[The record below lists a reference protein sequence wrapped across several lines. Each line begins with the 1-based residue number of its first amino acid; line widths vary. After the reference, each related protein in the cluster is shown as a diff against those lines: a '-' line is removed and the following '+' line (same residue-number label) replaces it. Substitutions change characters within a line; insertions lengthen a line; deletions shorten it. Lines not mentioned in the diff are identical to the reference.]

1 MKSLKKRAISWLLT
15 VAMMASLLP
24 TALLPGAYAAMTPDN
39 YNFIYNGT
47 TGAFEITA
55 TGNGGLDNM
64 YGIIM
69 VDAAT
74 ASMAVPSNRTNLNAS
89 SSGNATAIGT
99 AAGLPAGAYTTIS
112 GSQNGTLSSTT
123 PKKLTTNPTTAFTI
137 DAAWSAMQASGK
149 TFVDKNGTT
158 ITSKDQLNVVLVIY
172 LSAQGNTVLVSSSYA
187 SVEATGLELINA
199 TANIAAG
206 SELKNGETAFGP
218 AVQGGVLTVQGGS
231 IEITA
236 MSIHSVVNGT
246 GASQAGYTTW
256 IDGVNT
262 AASASATV
270 AAGTYNIV
278 VRTNKSAISTAT
290 SPVTGTVTIIYNAN
304 GQTGLTMDVPVLITR
319 SGQRA
324 SQLTVT
330 DATAS
335 VTKGSTSAFGPA
347 TGGDYMHTQGANT
360 LVNTD
365 TNKKLCP
372 PYFVRSGSG
381 TYLDL
386 DVSNLPAAG
395 IGTVVTA
402 GQTVDTTYDVQLK
415 LNAAGQALSAGTYT
429 DLITVTYDR
438 GGTGSGSA
446 TSTGLSTTFRVT
458 FTVGEEAA
466 PDPISISFN
475 ANGKTTT
482 SMPSNYTLTPTTAGG
497 SVSVV
502 KPADAVATGWKFL
515 GWATSASGAVI
526 TSWPQSV
533 SANTT
538 YYAQWEQQYRV
549 SYNNN
554 SGKVGNGT
562 IGGTVPAT
570 SGYLDS
576 GSSYTV
582 SSAKLTYTPG
592 ADGRAYTF
600 VGWNTNQN
608 ATTGQTSITVTAN
621 TTLYAIWKQ
630 NAQVTFNP
638 NGGNWRGSTANKVVN
653 ADANGVVAAP
663 ADPTRLGHTFL
674 GWNTAANGSG
684 TAFNASAAQTDG
696 TTYYAQ
702 WEIRQVSNIATSGT
716 LQEGNT
722 ITITSITLSD
732 GTTLTKSPDQ
742 FTGSDLDV
750 RGWALGGS
758 STTTPPAAPSATGD
772 SFTISGSVDGQT
784 VWVMAKGKGN
794 NIGDTPKW
802 VCIGKVGLENFD
814 FAVGIHVSGNT
825 PPAGTTGLTV
835 NPTTATT
842 TPGGSFNVNA
852 SSTNN
857 GYKFKNWE
865 TGNVGSTTSVNT
877 DGSISQFTATTT
889 VANLTKQPGVNN
901 IYANFVPIPHLTLTN
916 SGGATGAQAFRG
928 QLGNDGKDSARNVT
942 YTFPAGSKFT
952 ASTTPGATVAVG
964 AGTAGNLVIE
974 CTETAPG
981 TYTDTLT
988 ITYEDADGVQYT
1000 LTQPVAYTVTVPTK
1014 TVHVEVAVNGGSASA
1029 TLPANT
1035 TVSPTKAN
1043 PVTLEGGDRTLL
1055 STNTSNRGYRFTGWS
1070 AVAAANGSL
1079 STTAAATNNGGT
1091 TTFTMADP
1099 VPSTDVTVV
1108 ANYITVPWLEAGS
1121 KIPGGHATGT
1131 SPTVKPA
1138 TVEINNIGAANA
1150 TAVSV
1155 SLGDDRFRLASGGMN
1170 ATGNTVA
1177 AAGNG
1182 TVRVEPKSAAGLAAG
1197 TYVIP
1202 VTVTYKQVAS
1212 DTTEL
1217 KVETT
1222 VTYVVTETT
1231 YTLTVKYPTGAN
1243 SGVSNVQYILNGG
1256 TATAIANNGTV
1267 TVKPAD
1273 VVTITATLTDCT
1285 GSWATTACTENVDT
1299 GSVLGISTF
1308 TGNAT
1313 ATLSVTGKAK
1323 LTYEPTAGAATEGAA
1338 TVTTNPALK
1347 ISNVGTGNANITKIT
1362 VTNNNS
1368 SDSKTFGGSTSTA
1381 VNLAAGAN
1389 HAITLAP
1396 NNWGSTWAAGTYT
1409 AKVTV
1414 EYTDSSGSHTD
1425 VTYVP
1430 FIVSA
1435 PSTFTGKV
1443 TVLWNN
1449 SSTLG
1454 SNVTGVSL
1462 TGNPAG
1468 TQAGNVWTFANL
1480 SSASAYNITVA
1491 TPNGDVVSTQTLNN
1505 GNQEVTIYI
1514 STVSVVANGTG
1525 QGSVKLAG
1533 ASTPLTKAYE
1543 EGAAVAI
1550 EAIPASTYKFDKWQK
1565 GSTDVALGAAAT
1577 VLAEKTNT
1585 TYTAYFTQ
1593 DFKVTYDGNGTGS
1606 SNVPVDQNSYKR
1618 DATVTVSTTVPTR
1631 PGYQFDGWYSA
1642 ATDGTKFGT
1651 TFTITTDTTLYA
1663 HWTAVSPTGVAP
1675 ITESTVVHYGDSFS
1689 SNAVATAVRG
1699 ANANVPFTYSD
1710 ESAAKLASI
1719 GLSLDASGNISGRPY
1734 KVGTFT
1740 FTIRATDTR
1749 NSTYTDVSYTL
1760 TVKKAQPTLT
1770 ASVASGNQT
1779 GSAFSA
1785 AKYNYTVTAP
1795 LYTASGWQTATLMTG
1810 TGAALTATAAD
1821 KAGTVSLDAPTT
1833 LFENSAKDIGLTY
1846 APGTK
1851 TDGASNAYTAIYE
1864 NAATTL
1870 SVAGTG
1876 VVEALS
1882 ISPNTHNFGSVNDDG
1897 SHITQTNYIQ
1907 PAAFTYTVKNEGNVT
1922 TGAITITAP
1931 AGYTA
1936 SASSLAALA
1945 PGATATFTIRPDE
1958 HLTVGKHPGVISASY
1973 TSTQTGTPTISASA
1987 GADFE
1992 VKAPAIFSGYITV
2005 KTQAVGATEPSVSAL
2020 PSDYAVSLVPV
2031 GGGAAVG
2038 PIAQSDVATTGRYRF
2053 ENADATKEYNIVV
2066 TKSGTNADSWTVPDR
2081 LVSLANRTN
2090 QGLILYEL
2098 KTADDGTSG
2107 VTTTGDGYY
2116 LAGVGVTITA
2126 TASAGNMAF
2135 DKWTEVTAQSSPNA
2149 TSYSNNA
2156 ASTSYAMPAQSA
2168 TLTAH
2173 YKNTDATE
2181 CTITYDANRPGD
2193 VKNDVNIWTPGPE
2206 TGVAVGTAHTLLTG
2220 TPTLLG
2226 YTFEGWFAA
2235 PTGGTAITSVT
2246 PAGDTTVYA
2255 HWTPVALTA
2264 TGTAPDGTYGTG
2276 YTGGKVSVTTPSG
2289 ATATY
2294 KVTAGAL
2301 PGGLTLDENTGA
2313 ITGIPYEICTNK
2325 TVTVTVTMSN
2335 DVNTTP
2341 RTTTVDLTITIN
2353 PATPTITGVTATNV
2367 VTDADPST
2375 YNYVVT
2381 VAGPKYT
2388 GTGWETAVDE
2398 LVYTP
2403 GTPAGK
2409 KSGIGD
2415 AAFSASG
2422 SNVKVDFTP
2431 ANTAFDGENQAQDAV
2446 WTTATKTVSV
2456 SPDSNKVTLT
2466 VDPTEWEFDSNGNT
2480 AGGAHAQEGFTAGS
2494 GTDGLVASNVVNPK
2508 EFTLKNEGNVPSGTL
2523 SYKFASAAAAGQP
2536 GTYFSFAWGT
2546 ATAAGLGANASGTF
2560 TVSVNATATA
2570 QAGTYTDTLTISN
2583 AAGDSAT
2590 VYRLVFVVEKSA
2602 TYTGT
2607 VTVYVTDMPPTAPN
2621 NGTTKT
2627 QIPAAVTGGKVEF
2640 VPSGGG
2646 AAVTATWDAAGS
2658 VYKSDALET
2667 GKGYSVRVTTTGGAW
2682 TVPGSIANDGD
2693 NVDVKLY
2700 QVQLASAPAGLTVT
2714 QTGAGYYAENQ
2725 PAALTTGATATGAG
2739 GTSHAFKTWDDA
2751 NSTTAASFNAVIT
2764 DAVKFT
2770 ATYEATL
2777 TLTYDAN
2784 GGTGDAVSG
2793 GNPEAHN
2800 AGDKFSL
2807 KNCTATKDGYTFDGW
2822 DTQADGTGTRYQAG
2836 ATYTMPDTSTTLY
2849 AIWKANDA
2857 MSLPGNSWT
2866 VAYKD
2871 TLGDKVINA
2880 VGGIPGYTYAKDSGS
2895 LPTGFSFDA
2904 ANHKFSGTAS
2914 SYSTTVADN
2923 SKTMTVTATD
2933 SVGKTANGSFT
2944 ITVTQADTKVT
2955 TGFTAPG
2962 TNPSVGDTVDP
2973 SKLGNKDNVVVNYY
2987 KTDGTTVGG
2996 TIGAV
3001 PTTGGTAPEGT
3012 WTVEGPDKYL
3022 PGENTY
3028 VLKFTPTDPGFKPC
3042 TTTVTVTAENKK
3054 INSAEIGIFFPANGG
3069 TPNTTVSGDN
3079 GKKIAATT
3087 TPTVATPTDTFKVD
3101 NISWAPADKFD
3112 SKNDSTVYVQ
3122 LTAEDGWEFD
3132 ADFVGSLTDQTAT
3145 SAGTKT
3151 ATVIGNTGKTLT
3163 LMYVFKGED
3172 QVVDDIYVETTA
3184 ELKVDGTDSKL
3195 IGKPADALKYTV
3207 TGYHWEKTTGHEEV
3221 DAAHPFQADTLY
3233 DAVVTVEANEG
3244 YKFNTAN
3251 FGNAVGQD
3259 IHTHAFIDNGVPKE
3273 DPKTNTVEVV
3283 MSADG
3288 KRITIRFSAFK
3299 PVALR
3304 VVGIRVTEGALTTTD
3319 YYAITTTDKNAAG
3332 NDVKT
3337 TTDGVYGHSAHSA
3350 QYSDAGK
3357 ASIKYVLVYEDGSE
3371 STPISYTNETL
3382 VYGTSASGNL
3392 SPMPA
3397 DGYTF
3402 TVEDP
3407 AVKDDVTEYDGKNVY
3422 LSYTVSGK
3430 TYYAA
3435 QPVGTL
3441 TVRHLIAD
3449 GIAPSRV
3456 WTTAELTFVKG
3467 TQFTLPSTNMPT
3479 ADVAFNSHD
3488 ALIKAEYGF
3497 TYVQT
3502 PADGGNHYFYST
3514 DVSSAA
3520 AAKTAELK
3528 AGVTM
3533 ADADNGKTVYMCY
3546 IDINGNLVYAP
3557 VGVLKVSGDTN
3568 IKVWISNT
3576 SDPTDNGADVS
3587 SAKPG
3592 ATTGGATEPEYG
3604 ETIKANVEGTPDG
3617 NLTYT
3622 WKDATTCDVLQTG
3635 PSDTYVLGKD
3645 DVGKI
3650 ITVIVTESGTSGS
3663 TETVNKPVGQ
3673 RRTLKLDVIHV
3684 SKVCDGTVTNTHTYK
3699 TTSTANDFTLSN
3711 VINGDVVY
3719 VSAYTAT
3726 APEYEAASVG
3736 STFDWP
3742 AISDATRGN
3751 YTLSDGDHYRLGNQA
3766 ALPDRGEIVGDDTIN
3781 PITVKND
3788 DIQPVRGGKPTD
3800 TPFTK
3805 PTGEDPY
3812 DVDQTEPKG
3821 TWYWKDGETWKPVAD
3836 GGLDD
3841 EGNFKPS
3848 TTYKVVVEVEA
3859 EDGKKFAED
3868 ADGYYDIGGR
3878 LWPAE
3883 VEMTG
3888 DQTGATLT
3896 VEFPPTAAPEG
3907 DINVTYVTAFFQDPP
3922 IVDETVPAH
3931 PDWVGREVETVSTT
3945 VNDSNPEH
3953 FVVRWYESSTK
3964 PDASTNWG
3972 TPLVAGST
3980 FKAGKYY
3987 KVEVDVRPGNGYAYN
4002 LDSTDD
4008 VMDTK
4013 FAINTSAGTNDA
4025 TAVKNGDSYTMSYVF
4040 ATPVA
4045 PIEIAHV
4052 NLSVPQPV
4060 VEGKPADHS
4069 TVTVN
4074 QALGTNGTNYNA
4086 TLNVTNVTWST
4097 TDAFEADTVYTL
4109 EFDVTTSTYDYL
4121 NETADKVDFIVGGVG
4136 PIEGAGSAT
4145 GTGAITKVE
4154 TTATDADKTY
4164 HVKVTFGEL
4173 KGGKVTLTDVYVN
4186 ATVPATD
4193 KNIDAG
4199 YKPFVDAVKPYELT
4213 GANDIW
4219 QYWDN
4224 GWKTITNANKTAALD
4239 GDKFKA
4245 GVPYQVI
4252 GTVRMKT
4259 DTDSAKYVIDDA
4271 KTKFYLAGIEC
4282 TTTPEN
4288 AVAGTGTYT
4297 PLVKNAGDPATYTLT
4312 RQFLIPVDKIITEV
4326 TSHASIPAVG
4336 GVLTG
4341 TPYIDAVVDL
4351 AINGSGNI
4359 LTSRVTAGTVT
4370 WKVQDGGNWENV
4382 PGNTVEQG
4390 KVYQATY
4397 TLTTDTANGY
4407 TYKDDTADNAQRVKF
4422 TIHGVEVT
4430 GEGTK
4435 TQGGYTV
4442 TTVRNS
4448 DSSYT
4453 VTVVYPET
4461 SSDTKIA
4468 QVTVDYTVPVAG
4480 ANPAVDKQYT
4490 QHEQVSLKHDAL
4502 VTDDSHGST
4511 WHEGN
4516 KNGSVIGASET
4527 FGNGDYTV
4535 VATFKANDGVDGKP
4549 GFVFDSETAFIV
4561 NGNSYKAS
4569 DANTHVTLSADK
4581 KTATVWHTF
4590 PGLDKEI
4597 VRVQTSVTAPA
4608 AGATPVTTPNV
4619 PVAANKANTNLQP
4632 DALTIGNVT
4641 WTKTAGGA
4649 HTGAFDYST
4658 AYTATY
4664 TLTVNSGDGYN
4675 YLADTAASDY
4685 VDFLVNSNTAVVNV
4699 NDTANNSHTTTY
4711 ADGTVV
4717 TLTKTSDTVYT
4728 VKIDFPATD
4737 AKVDKI
4743 LTVNV
4748 NTTVPPEHKLRVPD
4762 VYIVS
4767 TEPYTNPADPAKTDL
4782 VWKVKGDDGNWT
4794 VVAKDTP
4801 FEAGKEY
4808 MVEGKVVLKNPT
4820 TTTWNIT
4827 EDTRF
4832 YLGGVAIPAT
4842 TATGSLNDT
4851 TGGSV
4856 SYTTGFAAD
4865 KTAVDGIYPKDTEF
4879 TVSLTFRALADKTD
4893 PTIVK
4898 VAANVQQ
4905 PIANQSI
4912 PSGAASLLLALN
4924 KDGVDMSAYVTPS
4937 TVTWTEKNAD
4947 GNFVAPTG
4955 TTFRTG
4961 GSYQA
4966 EFTLT
4971 ATDAGHK
4978 YVAVADPKDYLDLL
4992 INGVT
4997 HTDKSW
5003 LEGATD
5009 TETVGADGTINQIK
5023 VEIAP
5028 STPGSEATSYK
5039 VTVTFNNIS
5048 DKADVLA
5055 VLGTAKVPEAK
5066 ATISDND
5073 IDALPGQVYEKQ
5085 SARWLDKNGDP
5096 VTETFKPGNTYTA
5109 ELTVKIKD
5117 AEKPYYRFKET
5128 TTGLLNG
5135 SGATVVTRDPA
5146 TGEPTTITLKL
5157 TFEVPKEVVKVHV
5170 ASNRPAVGDQTVVND
5185 TNKSINKSNATEDRY
5200 DLGVVGNV
5208 DGTDLYGKWYTD
5220 AGCTIPAT
5228 QFEEEKTYYMQV
5240 EVTPGEDYALT
5251 EEPGD
5256 YTWDTNRQNANSVKK
5271 VGDKYVAVFEYTI
5284 RKAGEKLPDELAVTV
5299 TPPVAGNNVDK
5310 VGKPGNDDTTV
5321 KGDVKWTD
5329 GSGNEVNK
5337 FDYSTTYTATVVVEP
5352 KDPNNFDFTAPEF
5365 KLNGVTPTAKE
5376 NLGEDGQPDGTYTL
5390 TYTFPPT
5397 SPKETVTVPSG
5408 GGGGGGGTVELPQV
5422 FYKLGEVGVTDDLT
5436 AEKVKQ
5442 NGKPSKVPKVE
5453 GLTIKDKDGS
5463 EKTYTFI
5470 GWSET
5475 DPAKTTGTPVLVDP
5489 TTFKISKDKT
5499 FYAVY
5504 EIKGHTAIDHT
5515 HYVIGFPD
5523 GTFGPS
5529 ADITRG
5535 EVATIIARACLDG
5548 FIEGANYGNPGG
5560 YSDVERHW
5568 AYSAISYCTV
5578 NSVFTGYTDGT
5589 FRPDQPIT
5597 RQELA
5602 TVVARLHGLIANQGV
5617 PFTDADQ
5624 ISKWAVD
5631 GVYTAYAKGWINGYK
5646 DGSFKPLQNITRA
5659 ETVKVFNGY
5668 LGRGVDVK
5676 GLEEMREYVHSG
5688 VASNNQ
5694 ENGYDQYMTWPDVPK
5709 THWAY
5714 YEIIEAANDHTFYW
5728 LDETNPV
5735 PPEHWSSVWI
5745 DEIWRYHD
5753 STSDG
5758 ARPTNPDTDTPSY

>member
-1 MKSLKKRAISWLLT
+1 MRGTEWANHTFEDSLSVT
-15 VAMMASLLP
+15 HDGVS
-24 TALLPGAYAAMTPDN
+24 ALIEVTQA
-39 YNFIYNGT
+39 
-47 TGAFEITA
+47 EITA
-55 TGNGGLDNM
+55 GTATPSGYVTVM
-64 YGIIM
+64 YAQGS
-69 VDAAT
+69 AAT
-74 ASMAVPSNRTNLNAS
+74 IAQASRNRVLQVPIYYVPASTPTEPVITFNA
-89 SSGNATAIGT
+89 GG
-99 AAGLPAGAYTTIS
+99 
-112 GSQNGTLSSTT
+112 GTL
-123 PKKLTTNPTTAFTI
+123 
-137 DAAWSAMQASGK
+137 
-149 TFVDKNGTT
+149 
-158 ITSKDQLNVVLVIY
+158 
-172 LSAQGNTVLVSSSYA
+172 
-187 SVEATGLELINA
+187 
-199 TANIAAG
+199 
-206 SELKNGETAFGP
+206 
-218 AVQGGVLTVQGGS
+218 
-231 IEITA
+231 
-236 MSIHSVVNGT
+236 
-246 GASQAGYTTW
+246 
-256 IDGVNT
+256 
-262 AASASATV
+262 
-270 AAGTYNIV
+270 
-278 VRTNKSAISTAT
+278 
-290 SPVTGTVTIIYNAN
+290 
-304 GQTGLTMDVPVLITR
+304 
-319 SGQRA
+319 
-324 SQLTVT
+324 
-330 DATAS
+330 
-335 VTKGSTSAFGPA
+335 
-347 TGGDYMHTQGANT
+347 
-360 LVNTD
+360 
-365 TNKKLCP
+365 
-372 PYFVRSGSG
+372 
-381 TYLDL
+381 
-386 DVSNLPAAG
+386 
-395 IGTVVTA
+395 
-402 GQTVDTTYDVQLK
+402 
-415 LNAAGQALSAGTYT
+415 
-429 DLITVTYDR
+429 
-438 GGTGSGSA
+438 SGSA
-446 TSTGLSTTFRVT
+446 TP
-458 FTVGEEAA
+458 TVSG
-466 PDPISISFN
+466 
-475 ANGKTTT
+475 GKVAVGDI
-482 SMPSNYTLTPTTAGG
+482 PT
-497 SVSVV
+497 
-502 KPADAVATGWKFL
+502 ATRSGYKFL
-515 GWATSASGAVI
+515 GWSGGTLTNATAAQVAAVTHSAD
-526 TSWPQSV
+526 
-533 SANTT
+533 TT
-538 YYAQWEQQYRV
+538 YTAQWEQQYRV

-638 NGGNWRGSTANKVVN
+638 NGGNWSGSTANKVVN

-722 ITITSITLSD
+722 ITITSITLTDS
-732 GTTLTKSPDQ
+732 TTIAAANFGS
-742 FTGSDLDV
+742 SDLDV

-758 STTTPPAAPSATGD
+758 STTTPPVAPSATGD

-814 FAVGIHVSGNT
+814 FAVGIHVSGGT
-825 PPAGTTGLTV
+825 VPTGTTGLTV
-835 NPTTATT
+835 DPSTATT
-842 TPGGSFNVNA
+842 TPGGSFNVSA

-865 TGNVGSTTSVNT
+865 TGNVGSTTPVNT

-889 VANLTKQPGVNN
+889 VANLTKQPGKNN
-901 IYANFVPIPHLTLTN
+901 LYANFVPIPHLTLTN
-916 SGGATGAQAFRG
+916 SGGATGTEAFKG

-988 ITYEDADGVQYT
+988 ITYEDADGVKYT

-1014 TVHVEVAVNGGSASA
+1014 TVHVEVAVDGAAASA
-1029 TLPANT
+1029 TLPSGV
-1035 TVSPTKAN
+1035 TVSPTKTS
-1043 PVTLEGGDRTLL
+1043 PVTLKAGDSTLL
-1055 STNTSNRGYRFTGWS
+1055 STNTTSKGYRFTGWS
-1070 AVAAANGSL
+1070 AVAAGNGAL
-1079 STTAAATNNGGT
+1079 SNTSVTNNGGT
-1091 TTFTMADP
+1091 ATFTMATP
-1099 VPSTDVTVV
+1099 LPGADVTVV
-1108 ANYITVPWLEAGS
+1108 ANYIKVPWLEAGA
-1121 KIPGGHATGT
+1121 KTQGGHATGVN
-1131 SPTVKPA
+1131 TVTNASVK
-1138 TVEINNIGAANA
+1138 INNTGAANA

-1155 SLGDDRFRLASGGMN
+1155 SVDDSRFELATGGMT

-1177 AAGNG
+1177 AGGNG
-1182 TVRVEPKSAAGLAAG
+1182 TVLVKPKTPAGLAAG

-1202 VTVTYKQVAS
+1202 VTVTYKQVGS
-1212 DTTEL
+1212 DATEL

-1362 VTNNNS
+1362 VTNNNA

-1396 NNWGSTWAAGTYT
+1396 NNWGSAWAAGTYT

-1468 TQAGNVWTFANL
+1468 TQSGNVWTFANL
-1480 SSASAYNITVA
+1480 SSASAYSITVA
-1491 TPNGDVVSTQTLNN
+1491 TPSGNVTSTKTLNN
-1505 GNQEVTIYI
+1505 GNQEVTIYL
-1514 STVSVVANGTG
+1514 STVTVQRESGAPTGSTVQLHGGSAAAGPITGT
-1525 QGSVKLAG
+1525 
-1533 ASTPLTKAYE
+1533 YE
-1543 EGAAVAI
+1543 EGTAI
-1550 EAIPASTYKFDKWQK
+1550 SI
-1565 GSTDVALGAAAT
+1565 AAAAGTTATQAGYSFNKWNDGTNDLYGASST
-1577 VLAEKTNT
+1577 VVAKKTNT
-1585 TYTAYFTQ
+1585 TYTASFVQGWKLNYNGNAPSGAGT
-1593 DFKVTYDGNGTGS
+1593 VTNIPTDPKTYNANDNKAQVSTVKAALPGYIFLGWFEATTGGTAVTGEITLTGS
-1606 SNVPVDQNSYKR
+1606 K
-1618 DATVTVSTTVPTR
+1618 
-1631 PGYQFDGWYSA
+1631 
-1642 ATDGTKFGT
+1642 
-1651 TFTITTDTTLYA
+1651 TLYA
-1663 HWTAVSPTGVAP
+1663 QWQKAGVAGQGSADMAD
-1675 ITESTVVHYGDSFS
+1675 STTYGANFS
-1689 SNAVATAVRG
+1689 SGKVAAAARG
-1699 ANANVPFTYSD
+1699 ANPGVPLEYTSSD
-1710 ESAAKLASI
+1710 LTAI
-1719 GLSLDASGNISGRPY
+1719 GLSIDKTTGLISGRPY
-1734 KVGTFT
+1734 KVAPNQSISITVKRT
-1740 FTIRATDTR
+1740 DNNETATY
-1749 NSTYTDVSYTL
+1749 NYTL
-1760 TVKKAQPTLT
+1760 TVGKAQPTLT

-1810 TGAALTATAAD
+1810 TGATLTATAAD
-1821 KAGTVSLDAPTT
+1821 NAGTVSLDAPTT
-1833 LFENSAKDIGLTY
+1833 LFENSAKDIDLTY
-1846 APGTK
+1846 TPGAK
-1851 TDGASNAYTAIYE
+1851 QDGASNAYTAIYE

-1882 ISPNTHNFGSVNDDG
+1882 ISPNTHDFGAVNDDG
-1897 SHITQTNYIQ
+1897 TQITQTNYTQ

-1936 SASSLAALA
+1936 SVSSLAALA
-1945 PGATATFTIRPDE
+1945 PGATATFTLRPDE
-1958 HLTVGKHPGVISASY
+1958 HLPVGKHPGVVSAGY
-1973 TSTQTGTPTISASA
+1973 TSAQTGTPTISASA

-1992 VKAPAIFSGYITV
+1992 VKAPSTFSGYITV
-2005 KTQAVGATEPSVSAL
+2005 KTQAVGADTPSLSLLPGDYSVKLVSTDGNSTVTGL
-2020 PSDYAVSLVPV
+2020 TPE
-2031 GGGAAVG
+2031 
-2038 PIAQSDVATTGRYRF
+2038 TTTSGDPKYGRHRF

-2066 TKSGTNADSWTVPDR
+2066 TKTGVNAGSWTVPDR

-2126 TASAGNMAF
+2126 TASVGNMAF
-2135 DKWTEVTAQSSPNA
+2135 DKWTDDGAA
-2149 TSYSNNA
+2149 SYSNNA
-2156 ASTSYAMPAQSA
+2156 ASTSYAMPTRSA

-2235 PTGGTAITSVT
+2235 PNGGTAITSVT

-2325 TVTVTVTMSN
+2325 PVTVTVTMSN

-2367 VTDADPST
+2367 VTGADPST

-2403 GTPAGK
+2403 GTAAGK
-2409 KSGIGD
+2409 QSGIG
-2415 AAFSASG
+2415 SASFSDNSG
-2422 SNVKVDFTP
+2422 KVTVDFTP
-2431 ANTAFDGENQAQDAV
+2431 ANTDFDGENQTQNKV
-2446 WTTATKTVSV
+2446 WTTATKDITVTADSDKVVLGV
-2456 SPDSNKVTLT
+2456 SEEAWHFTKTGAANGDHAIEDYT
-2466 VDPTEWEFDSNGNT
+2466 VN
-2480 AGGAHAQEGFTAGS
+2480 AA
-2494 GTDGLVASNVVNPK
+2494 GTDGMVTTTNAVGGK
-2508 EFTLKNEGNVPSGTL
+2508 QFTVTNTGSKATGTM
-2523 SYKFASAAAAGQP
+2523 SYKFGSAANPGEN
-2536 GTYFSFAWGT
+2536 GTYFEMNGFST
-2546 ATAAGLGANASGTF
+2546 TSLPATTGSANF
-2560 TVSVNATATA
+2560 IVSVKGDLP
-2570 QAGTYTDTLTISN
+2570 QGTYTDTLTV
-2583 AAGDSAT
+2583 SAQDGT
-2590 VYRLVFVVEKSA
+2590 AKIINLFFYVDRSA

-2607 VTVYVTDMPPTAPN
+2607 VTVYVTDVPPTAPN

-2640 VPSGGG
+2640 VPSDGG

-2793 GNPEAHN
+2793 DNPEAHN

-2880 VGGIPGYTYAKDSGS
+2880 VGGIPGYTYAEDSGS

-2904 ANHKFSGTAS
+2904 TNHKFSGTAS

-3079 GKKIAATT
+3079 GKKIAAAT
-3087 TPTVATPTDTFKVD
+3087 TPTVTTPTDTFKVD

-3132 ADFVGSLTDQTAT
+3132 AAFVGSLTDQTAT

-3172 QVVDDIYVETTA
+3172 QVVEDIYVETTA

-3207 TGYHWEKTTGHEEV
+3207 DYHWEKTTGHEEV

-3251 FGNAVGQD
+3251 FGTAVGQD
-3259 IHTHAFIDNGVPKE
+3259 IHAHAFIDNGVPKE
-3273 DPKTNTVEVV
+3273 DSKTNTVEVV

-3288 KRITIRFSAFK
+3288 KSITIRFSAFK

-3319 YYAITTTDKNAAG
+3319 YYAVTDTDKSG
-3332 NDVKT
+3332 NDVNKAT
-3337 TTDGVYGHSAHSA
+3337 AYGHGSWGAI
-3350 QYSDAGK
+3350 YSDAGK
-3357 ASIKYVLVYEDGSE
+3357 ETIKYVLVYEDGSE
-3371 STPISYTNETL
+3371 STEIAYTNETL
-3382 VYGTSASGNL
+3382 VYGTSASGTL
-3392 SPMPA
+3392 PAMPA
-3397 DGYTF
+3397 NGYTF
-3402 TVEDP
+3402 TNEG
-3407 AVKDDVTEYDGKNVY
+3407 ANDDEAKYDGKNVY

-3435 QPVGTL
+3435 QSVGTL
-3441 TVRHLIAD
+3441 TVQELRAD
-3449 GIAPSRV
+3449 KLTPDRV

-3467 TQFTLPSTNMPT
+3467 TAFKLPATNAPT
-3479 ADVAFNSHD
+3479 ATVNFNTGSTI
-3488 ALIKAEYGF
+3488 ANTETGWVYA
-3497 TYVQT
+3497 QT
-3502 PADGGNHYFYST
+3502 PNNGSNTHFYST

-3520 AAKTAELK
+3520 AAKAAELK
-3528 AGVTM
+3528 AGATM

-3557 VGVLKVSGDTN
+3557 VGVLKVSGDTG

-3576 SDPTDNGADVS
+3576 SDPTDNKADVS
-3587 SAKPG
+3587 GAKPG

-3617 NLTYT
+3617 NLTYV
-3622 WKDATTCDVLQTG
+3622 WKDATTGDMLQTG
-3635 PSDTYVLGKD
+3635 PSDTYELDKE
-3645 DVGKI
+3645 DVGRT
-3650 ITVIVTESGTSGS
+3650 ITVEVKEQGTSGS
-3663 TETVNKPVGQ
+3663 TSSVNEPVGQ
-3673 RRTLKLDVIHV
+3673 KRTLKLDVV
-3684 SKVCDGTVTNTHTYK
+3684 SANKPFDGNANNLHTYV
-3699 TTSTANDFTLSN
+3699 TTSAAVNDFFLSN
-3711 VINGDVVY
+3711 IINGDTVY
-3719 VSAYTAT
+3719 VSAYNGTKPNYSAAAVGSTITWPAVTAGTTDYTITMPTNKAGQEVYRLGAQAAIPNRGTITAADLITPITVTYPNTSLRPTKGGTPVNALTDFGVPTEEQNRYQIDTTATDDFYWEYSTDGSSWMKVNFATKAGLDENGKFLKETYYRVTVPVVTKSSDLKFAPDTNPGYMVINGVRYNASADVGKDGTAT
-3726 APEYEAASVG
+3726 ATAQTTATVTY
-3736 STFDWP
+3736 TFDQT
-3742 AISDATRGN
+3742 A
-3751 YTLSDGDHYRLGNQA
+3751 
-3766 ALPDRGEIVGDDTIN
+3766 GDDE
-3781 PITVKND
+3781 PIH
-3788 DIQPVRGGKPTD
+3788 
-3800 TPFTK
+3800 
-3805 PTGEDPY
+3805 
-3812 DVDQTEPKG
+3812 
-3821 TWYWKDGETWKPVAD
+3821 
-3836 GGLDD
+3836 
-3841 EGNFKPS
+3841 
-3848 TTYKVVVEVEA
+3848 
-3859 EDGKKFAED
+3859 
-3868 ADGYYDIGGR
+3868 
-3878 LWPAE
+3878 
-3883 VEMTG
+3883 
-3888 DQTGATLT
+3888 
-3896 VEFPPTAAPEG
+3896 
-3907 DINVTYVTAFFQDPP
+3907 VTYVSAFFQNPP
-3922 IVDETVPAH
+3922 LVGQTIPAY
-3931 PDWVGREVETVSTT
+3931 PDQVGRPVETVSTDGT
-3945 VNDSNPEH
+3945 YNDSNHEH
-3953 FVVRWYESSTK
+3953 FVVRWYESDDKVT
-3964 PDASTNWG
+3964 WG
-3972 TPLVAGST
+3972 AALAADYT
-3980 FKAGKYY
+3980 FKPGKYY
-3987 KVEVDVRPGNGYAYN
+3987 KVEVDVQAGTGYVYDEN
-4002 LDSTDD
+4002 TY
-4008 VMDTK
+4008 
-4013 FAINTSAGTNDA
+4013 FAINTSAGSDEGTTITTN
-4025 TAVKNGDSYTMSYVF
+4025 VGKVYTMSYVF
-4040 ATPVA
+4040 EDAVA

-4109 EFDVTTSTYDYL
+4109 EFDVTTGTYDYL

-4136 PIEGAGSAT
+4136 PIEGADSAT
-4145 GTGAITKVE
+4145 GTGAITQVE

-4219 QYWDN
+4219 QYWN
-4224 GWKTITNANKTAALD
+4224 NTGWETITDANKAAALD
-4239 GDKFKA
+4239 GEKFKA

-4341 TPYIDAVVDL
+4341 TPYTDAVVDL

-4370 WKVQDGGNWENV
+4370 WKVQDGGNWVNV
-4382 PGNTVEQG
+4382 SSNTVEQG

-4442 TTVRNS
+4442 TTKRNS

-4511 WHEGN
+4511 WHEGT
-4516 KNGSVIGASET
+4516 KDGAAVDAT
-4527 FGNGDYTV
+4527 HVFGNGDYTV

-4569 DANTHVTLSADK
+4569 DANTHVTLSTDK

-4597 VRVQTSVTAPA
+4597 VKVVTSVTAPV
-4608 AGATPVTTPNV
+4608 AGAVPQTKADT
-4619 PVAANKANTNLQP
+4619 PVAANKINNNLMP
-4632 DALTIGNVT
+4632 EALTIGNIT
-4641 WTKTAGGA
+4641 WTGTKNPDGTFA
-4649 HTGAFDYST
+4649 YST
-4658 AYTATY
+4658 TYTASFD
-4664 TLTVNSGDGYN
+4664 LTVNTGAGYS
-4675 YLADTAASDY
+4675 YRDAAEY
-4685 VDFLVNSNTAVVNV
+4685 VDFFVNGAADALNVKNGDNTTV
-4699 NDTANNSHTTTY
+4699 SS
-4711 ADGTVV
+4711 ADGKVTV
-4717 TLTKTSDTVYT
+4717 TKGTNKYT
-4728 VKIDFPATD
+4728 VTIEFPATED
-4737 AKVDKI
+4737 RLDKV
-4743 LTVNV
+4743 LTVHV

-4782 VWKVKGDDGNWT
+4782 VWKVKESGVWT
-4794 VVAKDTP
+4794 VIAKDTP

-4808 MVEGKVVLKNPT
+4808 MVEGKVILKDPT

-4827 EDTRF
+4827 DDTKF
-4832 YLGGVAIPAT
+4832 FLGGVAVPETA
-4842 TATGSLNDT
+4842 ATGSLKDT
-4851 TGGSV
+4851 TGGTV
-4856 SYTTGFAAD
+4856 SYTTGFSAN

-4879 TVSLTFRALADKTD
+4879 TLSLTFGALADKTD

-4898 VAANVQQ
+4898 VAANVKQ
-4905 PIANQSI
+4905 PVANQ
-4912 PSGAASLLLALN
+4912 PVPAGAAQLLLALN
-4924 KDGVDMSAYVTPS
+4924 KDGVDMSAYVTPG
-4937 TVTWTEKNAD
+4937 TVTWTD
-4947 GNFVAPTG
+4947 VDTG
-4955 TTFRTG
+4955 STVNGQTFKTG
-4961 GSYQA
+4961 GSYKA

-4971 ATDAGHK
+4971 ANDAAHK
-4978 YVAVADPKDYLDLL
+4978 YIAVADPKDYLDLL

-4997 HTDKSW
+4997 HTGGDW
-5003 LEGATD
+5003 LEGSTD
-5009 TETVGADGTINQIK
+5009 AETVGADGTINQIK

-5039 VTVTFNNIS
+5039 VTIIFNNIS

-5096 VTETFKPGNTYTA
+5096 VTETNFKPGNTYTA

-5135 SGATVVTRDPA
+5135 SGATVVTRYPA

-5284 RKAGEKLPDELAVTV
+5284 RKAGEKLPDELAAVV
-5299 TPPVAGNNVDK
+5299 TPPVAGKPVDK

-5515 HYVIGFPD
+5515 HYVIGFPN

-5568 AYSAISYCTV
+5568 AYSAISYCTI

-5589 FRPDQPIT
+5589 FKPNQPIT

-5602 TVVARLHGLIANQGV
+5602 TVVARLAGLVANQGV

-5624 ISKWAVD
+5624 ISKWAKD
-5631 GVYTAYAKGWINGYK
+5631 GVYTAYAKGWIKGYK

-5694 ENGYDQYMTWPDVPK
+5694 ENGFDQYMTWPDVPK
-5709 THWAY
+5709 NHWAY

-5735 PPEHWSSVWI
+5735 PPEHWTSVWI

-5753 STSDG
+5753 NSGDG
-5758 ARPTNPDTDTPSY
+5758 ARPENPETTTPGY

>member
-1 MKSLKKRAISWLLT
+1 M
-15 VAMMASLLP
+15 
-24 TALLPGAYAAMTPDN
+24 
-39 YNFIYNGT
+39 
-47 TGAFEITA
+47 IT
-55 TGNGGLDNM
+55 
-64 YGIIM
+64 
-69 VDAAT
+69 
-74 ASMAVPSNRTNLNAS
+74 
-89 SSGNATAIGT
+89 
-99 AAGLPAGAYTTIS
+99 
-112 GSQNGTLSSTT
+112 
-123 PKKLTTNPTTAFTI
+123 F
-137 DAAWSAMQASGK
+137 
-149 TFVDKNGTT
+149 
-158 ITSKDQLNVVLVIY
+158 
-172 LSAQGNTVLVSSSYA
+172 
-187 SVEATGLELINA
+187 
-199 TANIAAG
+199 
-206 SELKNGETAFGP
+206 
-218 AVQGGVLTVQGGS
+218 
-231 IEITA
+231 
-236 MSIHSVVNGT
+236 
-246 GASQAGYTTW
+246 
-256 IDGVNT
+256 
-262 AASASATV
+262 
-270 AAGTYNIV
+270 
-278 VRTNKSAISTAT
+278 
-290 SPVTGTVTIIYNAN
+290 
-304 GQTGLTMDVPVLITR
+304 
-319 SGQRA
+319 
-324 SQLTVT
+324 
-330 DATAS
+330 
-335 VTKGSTSAFGPA
+335 
-347 TGGDYMHTQGANT
+347 
-360 LVNTD
+360 
-365 TNKKLCP
+365 
-372 PYFVRSGSG
+372 
-381 TYLDL
+381 
-386 DVSNLPAAG
+386 
-395 IGTVVTA
+395 
-402 GQTVDTTYDVQLK
+402 
-415 LNAAGQALSAGTYT
+415 SAGT
-429 DLITVTYDR
+429 
-438 GGTGSGSA
+438 GGTLTGSA
-446 TSTGLSTTFRVT
+446 TPTVSGGKVAVGDIPTASRTG
-458 FTVGEEAA
+458 
-466 PDPISISFN
+466 
-475 ANGKTTT
+475 
-482 SMPSNYTLTPTTAGG
+482 Y
-497 SVSVV
+497 
-502 KPADAVATGWKFL
+502 KFL
-515 GWATSASGAVI
+515 GWSGGTLTNATAAQVAAVTHSAD
-526 TSWPQSV
+526 
-533 SANTT
+533 TT
-538 YYAQWEQQYRV
+538 YTAQWEQQYRV
-549 SYNNN
+549 SYDNN
-554 SGKVGNGT
+554 SSKVGNGT
-562 IGGTVPAT
+562 IGGTVPAQ

-582 SSAKLTYTPG
+582 STSKLTYTPG
-592 ADGRAYTF
+592 ADGKAYTF
-600 VGWNTNQN
+600 VGWNTNKN

-621 TTLYAIWKQ
+621 TTTLYAIWKQ
-630 NAQVTFNP
+630 NAQVTFVIG
-638 NGGNWRGSTANKVVN
+638 NGGTFAAPNAASASVVVNTDTAGKVTVPGYTAKTGYTFKGWSGGTLTNATDAQVAAVAHTAN
-653 ADANGVVAAP
+653 
-663 ADPTRLGHTFL
+663 
-674 GWNTAANGSG
+674 
-684 TAFNASAAQTDG
+684 
-696 TTYYAQ
+696 TTYTAQ
-702 WEIRQVSNIATSGT
+702 WELRKVTGGTASGKT
-716 LQEGNT
+716 TKGETMSLD
-722 ITITSITLSD
+722 SVDLSD
-732 GTTLTKSPDQ
+732 GTNIAKANYGS
-742 FTGSDLDV
+742 SDLGTIEWYLASPKGD
-750 RGWALGGS
+750 GDTAPTS
-758 STTTPPAAPSATGD
+758 PAAMGTGATA
-772 SFTISGSVDGQT
+772 TIPTNAIETQSI
-784 VWVMAKGKGN
+784 WVKVKGKGN
-794 NIGDTPKW
+794 NIATDECWIYVGE
-802 VCIGKVGLENFD
+802 VGKESFKFQVGVKVD
-814 FAVGIHVSGNT
+814 GTAVTGGSIPTGI
-825 PPAGTTGLTV
+825 TTS
-835 NPTTATT
+835 
-842 TPGGSFNVNA
+842 PGGTQTVKGGNSFNVTA
-852 SSTNN
+852 SSS
-857 GYKFKNWE
+857 
-865 TGNVGSTTSVNT
+865 NVGYVFDGWDIGDATGGAFTPVNT
-877 DGSISQFTATTT
+877 DGSVSSFKAPETGLSTSTTYT
-889 VANLTKQPGVNN
+889 
-901 IYANFVPIPHLTLTN
+901 IYAKFKSVPHLTLTDA
-916 SGGATGAQAFRG
+916 GGTTGNQAYKG
-928 QLGNDGKDSARNVT
+928 TVTNDGAATAYQVKYELAGGDASDFSLNKNNPTGSQLAAAGTDSLTVTCNGTTDGKT
-942 YTFPAGSKFT
+942 YTTTLKITYSD
-952 ASTTPGATVAVG
+952 STTGNVVGTITKPVSFTYIEPRKTVYVNIKVDT
-964 AGTAGNLVIE
+964 GTA
-974 CTETAPG
+974 
-981 TYTDTLT
+981 
-988 ITYEDADGVQYT
+988 
-1000 LTQPVAYTVTVPTK
+1000 QPTVFGITVTPSS
-1014 TVHVEVAVNGGSASA
+1014 GSPA
-1029 TLPANT
+1029 TLKKDET
-1035 TVSPTKAN
+1035 TLV
-1043 PVTLEGGDRTLL
+1043 
-1055 STNTSNRGYRFTGWS
+1055 STNTASDSGYRFKGWS
-1070 AVAAANGSL
+1070 SNLGDNS
-1079 STTAAATNNGGT
+1079 ATVTNTGGT
-1091 TTFTMADP
+1091 GTFTMSDP
-1099 VPSTDVTVV
+1099 AVDTVIT
-1108 ANYITVPWLEAGS
+1108 ANYISVPYLTLAATTA
-1121 KIPGGHATGT
+1121 GGHKFGVNTVTNAT
-1131 SPTVKPA
+1131 A
-1138 TVEINNIGAANA
+1138 TVTNKGKANA
-1150 TAVSV
+1150 TAVKVSV
-1155 SLGDDRFRLASGGMN
+1155 GDSRFTLETTGGMA
-1170 ATGNTVA
+1170 ATGNTVNA
-1177 AAGNG
+1177 NNG
-1182 TVRVEPKSAAGLAAG
+1182 TGTIKVKPVTTSSLAVG
-1197 TYVIP
+1197 TYIIP
-1202 VTVTYKQVAS
+1202 VTVTYRQESTDADIVLTTNVTYNVTEDEYNLTVVKNPAAGVTSVAYIKNNGASATFPDAGIKVKAS
-1212 DTTEL
+1212 DTVTL
-1217 KVETT
+1217 IATMANGYTGTWTVGNTCTT
-1222 VTYVVTETT
+1222 NV
-1231 YTLTVKYPTGAN
+1231 N
-1243 SGVSNVQYILNGG
+1243 SGTVLGLSGFKANT
-1256 TATAIANNGTV
+1256 TA
-1267 TVKPAD
+1267 
-1273 VVTITATLTDCT
+1273 TITATAAANLVLKPTPGSVTKGDASTLVKPTVVISNSGAGTATITNVVLSDVTT
-1285 GSWATTACTENVDT
+1285 GGTFTLDHTT
-1299 GSVLGISTF
+1299 GSVGSDMTVTF
-1308 TGNAT
+1308 TPTNGAT
-1313 ATLSVTGKAK
+1313 WN
-1323 LTYEPTAGAATEGAA
+1323 E
-1338 TVTTNPALK
+1338 
-1347 ISNVGTGNANITKIT
+1347 
-1362 VTNNNS
+1362 
-1368 SDSKTFGGSTSTA
+1368 
-1381 VNLAAGAN
+1381 
-1389 HAITLAP
+1389 
-1396 NNWGSTWAAGTYT
+1396 GTYSG
-1409 AKVTV
+1409 KVTV
-1414 EYTDSSGSHTD
+1414 TYTDPAHGSTPQTAT
-1425 VTYVP
+1425 TYIS
-1430 FIVSA
+1430 FTVSA

-1449 SSTLG
+1449 SATLG

-1480 SSASAYNITVA
+1480 NSASAYSITVA
-1491 TPNGDVVSTQTLNN
+1491 TPSGNVTSTQTLNN
-1505 GNQEVTIYI
+1505 GNQEVTIYL
-1514 STVSVVANGTG
+1514 SAVSVASADGS
-1525 QGSVKLAG
+1525 QGSVTLAG
-1533 ASTPLTKAYE
+1533 NATPLTKAYE
-1543 EGAAVAI
+1543 AGQAVVIA
-1550 EAIPASTYKFDKWQK
+1550 AIPASTYKFDKWQK

-1642 ATDGTKFGT
+1642 ATGGTKFNA

-1663 HWTAVSPTGVAP
+1663 HWTAVSPTEVVP

-1699 ANANVPFTYSD
+1699 ANAGVPFTYSD
-1710 ESAAKLASI
+1710 ESAAAKLTSI

-1749 NSTYTDVSYTL
+1749 NNTYTDVSYTL

-1795 LYTASGWQTATLMTG
+1795 LYTASGWQNATLMTG
-1810 TGAALTATAAD
+1810 TGATLTATAAD

-1882 ISPNTHNFGSVNDDG
+1882 ISPNTHDFGSVEDNG
-1897 SHITQTNYIQ
+1897 SQITQTNYTQ

-1931 AGYTA
+1931 AGYTITTA
-1936 SASSLAALA
+1936 LSKSTLA
-1945 PGATATFTIRPDE
+1945 PGETATFALQPNNN
-1958 HLTVGKHPGVISASY
+1958 LSVGKHPGVVSASY

-2168 TLTAH
+2168 TLTAN

-2235 PTGGTAITSVT
+2235 PIGGTAITSVT

-2325 TVTVTVTMSN
+2325 PVTVTVTMSN

-2367 VTDADPST
+2367 VTGADPST

-2409 KSGIGD
+2409 QSGIGD

-2431 ANTAFDGENQAQDAV
+2431 ANTNFDGENQKQNAV
-2446 WTTATKTVSV
+2446 WTTATKTVTA
-2456 SPDSNKVTLT
+2456 DSNKVTLT

-2480 AGGAHAQEGFTAGS
+2480 AGGTHAQEGFTAGS

-2546 ATAAGLGANASGTF
+2546 ATAAGLGANGSGTF
-2560 TVSVNATATA
+2560 TVSVNAAATA

-2602 TYTGT
+2602 AYTGT
-2607 VTVYVTDMPPTAPN
+2607 VTVYVTDVTPTVPN

-2640 VPSGGG
+2640 VPSDGG
-2646 AAVTATWDAAGS
+2646 AAVTANWDAAGS

-2777 TLTYDAN
+2777 TLAYDAN

-2793 GNPEAHN
+2793 DNPEAHN

-2996 TIGAV
+2996 DIDAV
-3001 PTTGGTAPEGT
+3001 PGTGGTAPEGT

-3132 ADFVGSLTDQTAT
+3132 AAFVGSLTDQTAT

-3195 IGKPADALKYTV
+3195 IGMPAEALKYTV
-3207 TGYHWEKTTGHEEV
+3207 KSTDYHWETTDGHVRV
-3221 DAAHPFQADTLY
+3221 DADNPFKADTLY
-3233 DAVVTVEANEG
+3233 DAVVKVTANEG

-3251 FGNAVGQD
+3251 FGTAQGDD
-3259 IHTHAFIDNGVPKE
+3259 IHEHAKIDNGVPGE
-3273 DPKTNTVEVV
+3273 GDKTNKVEIA

-3288 KRITIRFSAFK
+3288 KSITIRFSAFK

-3319 YYAITTTDKNAAG
+3319 YYAITATDKNAAG

-3449 GIAPSRV
+3449 QIVPSRV

-3467 TQFTLPSTNMPT
+3467 AQFTLPSTNVPT

-3557 VGVLKVSGDTN
+3557 VGVLKVSGDTKLTVTAVN
-3568 IKVWISNT
+3568 I
-3576 SDPTDNGADVS
+3576 SDSTDNTDNGG
-3587 SAKPG
+3587 SA
-3592 ATTGGATEPEYG
+3592 EPEYG
-3604 ETIKANVEGTPDG
+3604 ETLRADVTGKDGYTPTGTLTYEWQYKDGDG
-3617 NLTYT
+3617 NWQPIPGATNPTYT
-3622 WKDATTCDVLQTG
+3622 LD
-3635 PSDTYVLGKD
+3635 KD
-3645 DVGKI
+3645 DVGREIRVEVK
-3650 ITVIVTESGTSGS
+3650 EQGTSGS
-3663 TETVNKPVGQ
+3663 ATSNDPMGNP
-3673 RRTLKLDVIHV
+3673 RTLKLDVV
-3684 SKVCDGTVTNTHTYK
+3684 PANKPYDGNANNLHDYV
-3699 TTSTANDFTLSN
+3699 TTSATENDFFLSN
-3711 VINGDVVY
+3711 VINNDTVY
-3719 VSAYTAT
+3719 VSAYSGTKPNYSAAAVGSTITWPAVTAGTTDYTITMPTNKAGQEVYRLGAQAAIPNRGTITAADLITPITVTYPNTSLRPTKGGTPVNALTDFGVPTEEQNRYQIDTTATDDFYWEYSTDGSSWMKVNFATKAGLDENGKFLKETYYRVTVPVVTKSSDLKFAPDTNPGYMVINGVRYNASADVGKDGTAT
-3726 APEYEAASVG
+3726 ATAQTTATVTY
-3736 STFDWP
+3736 TFDQT
-3742 AISDATRGN
+3742 A
-3751 YTLSDGDHYRLGNQA
+3751 
-3766 ALPDRGEIVGDDTIN
+3766 GDDE
-3781 PITVKND
+3781 PIH
-3788 DIQPVRGGKPTD
+3788 
-3800 TPFTK
+3800 
-3805 PTGEDPY
+3805 
-3812 DVDQTEPKG
+3812 
-3821 TWYWKDGETWKPVAD
+3821 
-3836 GGLDD
+3836 
-3841 EGNFKPS
+3841 
-3848 TTYKVVVEVEA
+3848 
-3859 EDGKKFAED
+3859 
-3868 ADGYYDIGGR
+3868 
-3878 LWPAE
+3878 
-3883 VEMTG
+3883 
-3888 DQTGATLT
+3888 
-3896 VEFPPTAAPEG
+3896 
-3907 DINVTYVTAFFQDPP
+3907 VTYVSAFFQNPP
-3922 IVDETVPAH
+3922 LVGQTIPAY
-3931 PDWVGREVETVSTT
+3931 PDQVGRPVETVSTDGT
-3945 VNDSNPEH
+3945 YNDSNHEH
-3953 FVVRWYESSTK
+3953 FVVRWYESDDKVT
-3964 PDASTNWG
+3964 WG
-3972 TPLVAGST
+3972 AALAADYT
-3980 FKAGKYY
+3980 FKPGKYY
-3987 KVEVDVRPGNGYAYN
+3987 KVEVDVQAGTGYVYDEN
-4002 LDSTDD
+4002 TY
-4008 VMDTK
+4008 
-4013 FAINTSAGTNDA
+4013 FAINTSAGSDEGTTITTN
-4025 TAVKNGDSYTMSYVF
+4025 VGKVYTMSYVF
-4040 ATPVA
+4040 EDAVA

-4060 VEGKPADHS
+4060 VEGKPTDHS

-4109 EFDVTTSTYDYL
+4109 EFDVTTGTYDYL

-4136 PIEGAGSAT
+4136 PIEGADSAT

-4219 QYWDN
+4219 QYWN
-4224 GWKTITNANKTAALD
+4224 NTGWETITDANKTAALD

-4288 AVAGTGTYT
+4288 AVTGTGTYT

-4341 TPYIDAVVDL
+4341 TPYNAAAVDL

-4359 LTSRVTAGTVT
+4359 LTSRVTAGAVT
-4370 WKVQDGGNWENV
+4370 WKVQDGGNWVNV

-4502 VTDDSHGST
+4502 VTDNSYGST
-4511 WHEGN
+4511 WHEGT
-4516 KNGSVIGASET
+4516 KDGTAVDAT
-4527 FGNGDYTV
+4527 HVFGNGDYTV
-4535 VATFKANDGVDGKP
+4535 VATFNAKEGY
-4549 GFVFDSETAFIV
+4549 VFASNTAISV
-4561 NGNSYKAS
+4561 NGNPYTVAS
-4569 DANTHVTLSADK
+4569 GHVTLSNNN

-5096 VTETFKPGNTYTA
+5096 VTETNFKPGNTYIA

-5284 RKAGEKLPDELAVTV
+5284 RKAGEKLPDELAAVV
-5299 TPPVAGNNVDK
+5299 TPPVAGKPVDK

-5321 KGDVKWTD
+5321 KGDVTWTD

-5337 FDYSTTYTATVVVEP
+5337 FDYNTSYTATVVVEP
-5352 KDPNNFDFTAPEF
+5352 KDPGNFDFTDPSF
-5365 KLNGVTPTAKE
+5365 KLNGVTPTVKE
-5376 NLGEDGQPDGTYTL
+5376 NLDGDDNPDGTYTL
-5390 TYTFPPT
+5390 IYTFPPT
-5397 SPKETVTVPSG
+5397 APKETVNVPS

-5515 HYVIGFPD
+5515 HYVIGFPN

-5568 AYSAISYCTV
+5568 AYSAISYCTI

-5694 ENGYDQYMTWPDVPK
+5694 ENGFDQYMTWPDVPK
-5709 THWAY
+5709 NHWAY

-5735 PPEHWSSVWI
+5735 PPEHWTSVWI

-5753 STSDG
+5753 NSGDG
-5758 ARPTNPDTDTPSY
+5758 ARPENPETTTPGY

>member
-1 MKSLKKRAISWLLT
+1 MKNLKRIWKKGVAFLLAATMSLSMLPVTALAVSGVDGSGLRYDPTTGQVTGQVTVTGAITNAPLRVTIISDTKPRIGNSDYAGPSGGTLNSYRNGESAATGTLPLIQFDILNPSNGVIDLSTISSYVSAKGNTLGTVEEFKALCTGRYSNVTDKFTYKVFVFDNNTNTYVGGDAFDISLSAAAELKASPDPVIFSGTGTETITLTNLVTGTTATNVKAT
-15 VAMMASLLP
+15 VADSGMTVMPGSGGITGINGAGGTVATSGTFVLENTSATNRVTTLTITYDDSSAGAQTP
-24 TALLPGAYAAMTPDN
+24 ITVQVIVAGTGTFTAEPIIITQIGGT
-39 YNFIYNGT
+39 GT
-47 TGAFEITA
+47 TGIATGNPNAAAVQARVDSRSVSGGFALNASAGWSNGTNGIYDLFKTAAPMRGTEWANHTFEDSLSVTHDGVSALIEVTQAEITA
-55 TGNGGLDNM
+55 
-64 YGIIM
+64 
-69 VDAAT
+69 
-74 ASMAVPSNRTNLNAS
+74 
-89 SSGNATAIGT
+89 GT
-99 AAGLPAGAYTTIS
+99 ATPSGYVTVMYAQGTANTIAQASRNRVLQVPIYYVPASTPTEPVITFNAGG
-112 GSQNGTLSSTT
+112 GTLS
-123 PKKLTTNPTTAFTI
+123 
-137 DAAWSAMQASGK
+137 D
-149 TFVDKNGTT
+149 
-158 ITSKDQLNVVLVIY
+158 
-172 LSAQGNTVLVSSSYA
+172 
-187 SVEATGLELINA
+187 
-199 TANIAAG
+199 
-206 SELKNGETAFGP
+206 
-218 AVQGGVLTVQGGS
+218 
-231 IEITA
+231 
-236 MSIHSVVNGT
+236 
-246 GASQAGYTTW
+246 
-256 IDGVNT
+256 
-262 AASASATV
+262 SATPTVSGGKV
-270 AAGTYNIV
+270 AVGDIP
-278 VRTNKSAISTAT
+278 TA
-290 SPVTGTVTIIYNAN
+290 
-304 GQTGLTMDVPVLITR
+304 TR
-319 SGQRA
+319 SG
-324 SQLTVT
+324 
-330 DATAS
+330 
-335 VTKGSTSAFGPA
+335 
-347 TGGDYMHTQGANT
+347 Y
-360 LVNTD
+360 
-365 TNKKLCP
+365 
-372 PYFVRSGSG
+372 
-381 TYLDL
+381 
-386 DVSNLPAAG
+386 
-395 IGTVVTA
+395 
-402 GQTVDTTYDVQLK
+402 
-415 LNAAGQALSAGTYT
+415 
-429 DLITVTYDR
+429 
-438 GGTGSGSA
+438 
-446 TSTGLSTTFRVT
+446 
-458 FTVGEEAA
+458 
-466 PDPISISFN
+466 
-475 ANGKTTT
+475 
-482 SMPSNYTLTPTTAGG
+482 
-497 SVSVV
+497 
-502 KPADAVATGWKFL
+502 KFL
-515 GWATSASGAVI
+515 GWSGGTLTNATAAQVAAVTHSAD
-526 TSWPQSV
+526 
-533 SANTT
+533 TT
-538 YYAQWEQQYRV
+538 YTAQWEQQYRV
-549 SYNNN
+549 TYNSNL
-554 SGKVGNGT
+554 
-562 IGGTVPAT
+562 PAGASVSNMPT
-570 SGYLDS
+570 SPSAYLDKGSNYTLVGTPSCS
-576 GSSYTV
+576 GATDGHAY
-582 SSAKLTYTPG
+582 KFKGWG
-592 ADGRAYTF
+592 ATA
-600 VGWNTNQN
+600 N
-608 ATTGQTSITVTAN
+608 ATTTITAINNISKDETVYAIWEALPQVTFKIGTGGKFSDNTTADKKVNANASGAVTAPAVTAN
-621 TTLYAIWKQ
+621 TGYSFKGWSDGTNTLTE
-630 NAQVTFNP
+630 AQVNAK
-638 NGGNWRGSTANKVVN
+638 NHTA
-653 ADANGVVAAP
+653 D
-663 ADPTRLGHTFL
+663 
-674 GWNTAANGSG
+674 
-684 TAFNASAAQTDG
+684 
-696 TTYYAQ
+696 TTYTAQ
-702 WEIRQVSNIATSGT
+702 WELRKVTSGT
-716 LQEGNT
+716 PDANNNLVEGST
-722 ITITSITLSD
+722 ISLEKVTLSD
-732 GTTLTKSPDQ
+732 GTDIAKASYAS
-742 FTGSDLDV
+742 SDLANFEWYIVNSGVTPVPGTHTPVQSNDKTGNYLIPTGTAPTQHV
-750 RGWALGGS
+750 WVLVKGGGTNIS
-758 STTTPPAAPSATGD
+758 DEPCLIDMGPVGVE
-772 SFTISGSVDGQT
+772 SFTYEV
-784 VWVMAKGKGN
+784 
-794 NIGDTPKW
+794 
-802 VCIGKVGLENFD
+802 E
-814 FAVGIHVSGNT
+814 IHVSGSK
-825 PPAGTTGLTV
+825 PATVPNGLTASLSTTNLEAGKSYGV
-835 NPTTATT
+835 TASVGGNSANKYKFSGWSDSLTSGSSFNPAAGSVSVYSVPATT
-842 TPGGSFNVNA
+842 TGTGLVSKPG
-852 SSTNN
+852 
-857 GYKFKNWE
+857 KNY
-865 TGNVGSTTSVNT
+865 
-877 DGSISQFTATTT
+877 
-889 VANLTKQPGVNN
+889 

-952 ASTTPGATVAVG
+952 ASTTPGDTVAVG

-988 ITYEDADGVQYT
+988 ITYEDADGVKYT

-1014 TVHVEVAVNGGSASA
+1014 TVHVEVAVDGGSASD

-1043 PVTLEGGDRTLL
+1043 PVTLEGGDSTLL

-1091 TTFTMADP
+1091 TTFIMADP

-1138 TVEINNIGAANA
+1138 TVEINNTGAANA
-1150 TAVSV
+1150 TAVEVSV
-1155 SLGDDRFRLASGGMN
+1155 DDHRFQLASGGMT

-1177 AAGNG
+1177 AGGNG
-1182 TVRVEPKSAAGLAAG
+1182 TVLVKPKTPAGLAAG

-1202 VTVTYKQVAS
+1202 VTVTYKQVGS
-1212 DTTEL
+1212 DATEL

-1362 VTNNNS
+1362 VTNNNA

-1396 NNWGSTWAAGTYT
+1396 NNWGSAWAAGTYT

-1468 TQAGNVWTFANL
+1468 TQSGNVWTFANL
-1480 SSASAYNITVA
+1480 SSASAYSITVA
-1491 TPNGDVVSTQTLNN
+1491 TPSGNVTSTQTLNN
-1505 GNQEVTIYI
+1505 GNQEVTIYL
-1514 STVSVVANGTG
+1514 SAVSVASADGS
-1525 QGSVKLAG
+1525 QGSVTLAG
-1533 ASTPLTKAYE
+1533 NATPLTKAYE
-1543 EGAAVAI
+1543 AGQAVVIAAV
-1550 EAIPASTYKFDKWQK
+1550 PASTYKFDKWQK
-1565 GSTDVALGAAAT
+1565 GSTDANLGQSAT

-1593 DFKVTYDGNGTGS
+1593 DFKVTYDGNGAGV

-1642 ATDGTKFGT
+1642 ATGGTKFGD

-1663 HWTAVSPTGVAP
+1663 HWTAVRPTEVAS

-1710 ESAAKLASI
+1710 KSAAKLASI

-1740 FTIRATDTR
+1740 FTIWATDTR
-1749 NSTYTDVSYTL
+1749 NNAYTDVSYTL

-1795 LYTASGWQTATLMTG
+1795 LYTAFGWQNATLMTG
-1810 TGAALTATAAD
+1810 TGATLTATAAD

-1846 APGTK
+1846 APGSK

-1882 ISPNTHNFGSVNDDG
+1882 ISPNTHDFGSVEDNG
-1897 SHITQTNYIQ
+1897 SQITQTNYTQ

-1931 AGYTA
+1931 AGYTITTA
-1936 SASSLAALA
+1936 LSKSTLA
-1945 PGATATFTIRPDE
+1945 PGETATFALQPNNN
-1958 HLTVGKHPGVISASY
+1958 LSVGKHPGVVSASY

-2005 KTQAVGATEPSVSAL
+2005 KTQAVGATAPSVSAL
-2020 PSDYAVSLVPV
+2020 PDDYVVSLRPV

-2168 TLTAH
+2168 TLTAN

-2325 TVTVTVTMSN
+2325 PVTVTVTMSN

-2353 PATPTITGVTATNV
+2353 HATPTITGVTATNV
-2367 VTDADPST
+2367 VTGADPST
-2375 YNYVVT
+2375 HDYVVT

-2409 KSGIGD
+2409 QSGIGD

-2446 WTTATKTVSV
+2446 WTIATKTVSV

-2480 AGGAHAQEGFTAGS
+2480 AGGTHAQEGFTAGS

-2583 AAGDSAT
+2583 TAGDSAT

-2607 VTVYVTDMPPTAPN
+2607 VTVYVTDVTPTAPN

-2640 VPSGGG
+2640 VPSDGG

-2822 DTQADGTGTRYQAG
+2822 DTQAGGTGTRYQAG

-2996 TIGAV
+2996 DIDAV
-3001 PTTGGTAPEGT
+3001 PGTGGTAPEGT

-3132 ADFVGSLTDQTAT
+3132 AAFVGSLTDQTAT

-3195 IGKPADALKYTV
+3195 IGMPAEALKYTV
-3207 TGYHWEKTTGHEEV
+3207 KSTDYHWETTDGHVRV
-3221 DAAHPFQADTLY
+3221 DADNPFKADTLY
-3233 DAVVTVEANEG
+3233 DAVVKVTANEG

-3251 FGNAVGQD
+3251 FGTAQGDD
-3259 IHTHAFIDNGVPKE
+3259 IHEHAKIDNGVPGE
-3273 DPKTNTVEVV
+3273 GDKTNKVEIA

-3288 KRITIRFSAFK
+3288 KSITIRFSAFK

-3319 YYAITTTDKNAAG
+3319 YYAITATDKNAAG

-3449 GIAPSRV
+3449 QIVPSRV

-3467 TQFTLPSTNMPT
+3467 AQFTLPSTNVPT
-3479 ADVAFNSHD
+3479 ADVAFNTRDILLHS
-3488 ALIKAEYGF
+3488 ETGF
-3497 TYVQT
+3497 TYAQT
-3502 PADGGNHYFYST
+3502 PANGGNQYFYST

-3592 ATTGGATEPEYG
+3592 ATTGGSTEPEYG

-3622 WKDATTCDVLQTG
+3622 WKDATTGDVLQTG

-3645 DVGKI
+3645 DVGKT

-3684 SKVCDGTVTNTHTYK
+3684 SKVYDGTVTNTHTYK

-3805 PTGEDPY
+3805 PADEDRY
-3812 DVDQTEPKG
+3812 DVDPTEPKG

-3859 EDGKKFAED
+3859 EDGKKFAD
-3868 ADGYYDIGGR
+3868 SADGYYDIGGR

-3883 VEMTG
+3883 VEVTD

-3987 KVEVDVRPGNGYAYN
+3987 KVEVDVKPGNGYAYN

-4109 EFDVTTSTYDYL
+4109 EFDVTTGTYDYL

-4136 PIEGAGSAT
+4136 PIEGADSAT
-4145 GTGAITKVE
+4145 GTGAITQVE

-4193 KNIDAG
+4193 KSIDAG

-4219 QYWDN
+4219 QYWN
-4224 GWKTITNANKTAALD
+4224 NTGWETITDANKAAALD
-4239 GDKFKA
+4239 GEKFKA

-4259 DTDSAKYVIDDA
+4259 DTDSAKYVIDDT

-4282 TTTPEN
+4282 TDTPEN

-4341 TPYIDAVVDL
+4341 TPYTDAVVDL

-4370 WKVQDGGNWENV
+4370 WKVQDGGNWVNV

-4597 VRVQTSVTAPA
+4597 VKVVTSVTAPV
-4608 AGATPVTTPNV
+4608 AGAVPQTKADT

-4808 MVEGKVVLKNPT
+4808 MAEGKVVLKNPT

-5096 VTETFKPGNTYTA
+5096 VTETNFKPGNTYTA

-5284 RKAGEKLPDELAVTV
+5284 RKAGEKTPNELAVTV

-5745 DEIWRYHD
+5745 DEVWRYHD